1 MHVLSQDSNTS
12 PIRLTFV
19 RRILTSDKHRQCFS
33 AYAVNKLVKRMEQM
47 QRETRTSGSKLPL
60 RPQRYLLALSSGGA
74 SSTALL
80 NLLHEN
86 LTRQQA
92 PQSAKANKGGKGAK
106 GGGQRVRFEIVV
118 AWVDCDLSRPP
129 PVSTDEAAAVA
140 AAETE
145 TDADAAWRR
154 YKERYPTFV
163 FHRIPLSSA
172 LSLRTNSIDW
182 SSLPPLNAD
191 LAANPHEQLA
201 DLLYTRLATPSSRA
215 DVQRLLVRHLLMDAA
230 LREGCDVLLLGT
242 NTTGLAE
249 LTLAETAKG
258 RGFSLPWQVN
268 DGPFQVPSFASY
280 LAPSP
285 GRGSEEA
292 PKDTETTDSESPP
305 TSKADG
311 RLFIYHPLRELFR
324 SELQTYVTLT
334 DPPLTNLLSAPS
346 SSTAGGA
353 AVVSHKDL
361 SIDEVMSRY
370 FAEVE
375 INYPSVVANVV
386 RTTGKLE
393 RSAGASAHKHAEED
407 EESTTNAH
415 PRLQQKQC
423 GLCGIVLDEAGDA
436 RWRGELGEQ
445 APDVE
450 ERRGKLCYGCD
461 RSVNGRS

>member
-1 MHVLSQDSNTS
+1 
-12 PIRLTFV
+12 
-19 RRILTSDKHRQCFS
+19 
-33 AYAVNKLVKRMEQM
+33 MEQM
-47 QRETRTSGSKLPL
+47 QRETRPSGSKLPL
-60 RPQRYLLALSSGGA
+60 RPQRYLLALSCGGA

-118 AWVDCDLSRPP
+118 AWVDCDMSRPP
-129 PVSTDEAAAVA
+129 ISTGET

-172 LSLRTNSIDW
+172 LSLGTNSIDW

-191 LAANPHEQLA
+191 LAATPHEQLA

-230 LREGCDVLLLGT
+230 LREGCDVFLLGT

-280 LAPSP
+280 LAPKS
-285 GRGSEEA
+285 GQDSEEA
-292 PKDTETTDSESPP
+292 PKDTENTESESTPI
-305 TSKADG
+305 SKTNG

-334 DPPLTNLLSAPS
+334 DPPLTDLLPAPS
-346 SSTAGGA
+346 SSTSSA
-353 AVVSHKDL
+353 AVISHKDL

-393 RSAGASAHKHAEED
+393 RFAGASAHAHAGEEKPA
-407 EESTTNAH
+407 TNANTH
-415 PRLQQKQC
+415 TRSQQKQC
-423 GLCGIVLDEAGDA
+423 GLCGIALDEAGDA

-461 RSVNGRS
+461 RSVNG

>member
-1 MHVLSQDSNTS
+1 MTEASRAAACNRCQES
-12 PIRLTFV
+12 PSTLDLRGAEPV
-19 RRILTSDKHRQCFS
+19 CPQCFR
-33 AYAVNKLVKRMEQM
+33 AYVGNKTIKRMEQM
-47 QRETRTSGSKLPL
+47 QRETRNSGSKLPM
-60 RPQRYLLALSSGGA
+60 RPQRYLLALSCAGA

-80 NLLHEN
+80 NLLHDN
-86 LTRQQA
+86 LARQQA
-92 PQSAKANKGGKGAK
+92 PQSAKGVKGGK

-129 PVSTDEAAAVA
+129 PGSADEM
-140 AAETE
+140 AEAQTE
-145 TDADAAWRR
+145 TDVDAAWQR
-154 YKERYPTFV
+154 YQARYPSFT

-172 LSLRTNSIDW
+172 LSLRTSSIDW
-182 SSLPPLNAD
+182 SSLPPLNTD
-191 LAANPHEQLA
+191 LTAPHEQLA

-230 LREGCDVLLLGT
+230 VREGCDVLLLGT
-242 NTTGLAE
+242 NTTALAE

-268 DGPFQVPSFASY
+268 DGPFQLPSFASY
-280 LAPSP
+280 LSGQGQDQPTAPSENATATAE
-285 GRGSEEA
+285 SEDVA
-292 PKDTETTDSESPP
+292 P
-305 TSKADG
+305 SK
-311 RLFIYHPLRELFR
+311 LSIYHPLREIFR
-324 SELQTYVTLT
+324 SELQTYITLT
-334 DPPLTNLLSAPS
+334 TPPLTDLLPTSVTSPA
-346 SSTAGGA
+346 AGA

-393 RSAGASAHKHAEED
+393 RPGGAAAED
-407 EESTTNAH
+407 TT
-415 PRLQQKQC
+415 RSQKQC

-445 APDVE
+445 APEVE
-450 ERRGKLCYGCD
+450 ERRGKLCYGCS
-461 RSVNGRS
+461 RSVNG

>member
-1 MHVLSQDSNTS
+1 
-12 PIRLTFV
+12 
-19 RRILTSDKHRQCFS
+19 
-33 AYAVNKLVKRMEQM
+33 MEQM
-47 QRETRTSGSKLPL
+47 QRETRNYGSKLPL
-60 RPQRYLLALSSGGA
+60 RPQRYLLALSCGGA

-86 LTRQQA
+86 LARQQA
-92 PQSAKANKGGKGAK
+92 PQSTKINKGGKGAK

-118 AWVDCDLSRPP
+118 AWVDCDLSRGPP
-129 PVSTDEAAAVA
+129 AAVA
-140 AAETE
+140 DGETPARTETE

-163 FHRIPLSSA
+163 FHRIPLSA
-172 LSLRTNSIDW
+172 VLSLRTNSIYW

-191 LAANPHEQLA
+191 LAATPHEQLA

-242 NTTGLAE
+242 NTTALAE

-268 DGPFQVPSFASY
+268 DGSFQIPSFASY
-280 LAPSP
+280 LAPSS
-285 GRGSEEA
+285 GQGSGEA
-292 PKDTETTDSESPP
+292 PKDTETPESESTP
-305 TSKADG
+305 TSNPSS
-311 RLFIYHPLRELFR
+311 RFFIYHPLREIFR
-324 SELQTYVTLT
+324 SELKTYITLT
-334 DPPLTNLLSAPS
+334 DPPLTDLLPAPS
-346 SSTAGGA
+346 SSTSPA

-393 RSAGASAHKHAEED
+393 RSAGASAHTHAGE
-407 EESTTNAH
+407 EESTGANTAST
-415 PRLQQKQC
+415 RSQQKQC

-445 APDVE
+445 APEVE

-461 RSVNGRS
+461 RSVNG

>member
-1 MHVLSQDSNTS
+1 MTEASQAACNRCQENPGTIDL
-12 PIRLTFV
+12 RG
-19 RRILTSDKHRQCFS
+19 QCFS
-33 AYAVNKLVKRMEQM
+33 AYVVNKLVKRMEVM
-47 QRETRTSGSKLPL
+47 QRETRNYGSKLPL
-60 RPQRYLLALSSGGA
+60 RPQRYLLALSCGGA

-80 NLLHEN
+80 DMLHDN

-92 PQSAKANKGGKGAK
+92 PQSAKVHKNAKGAK

-118 AWVDCDLSRPP
+118 AWVDCDLSRGGPP
-129 PVSTDEAAAVA
+129 TADGEETPAASSATQ
-140 AAETE
+140 TE
-145 TDADAAWRR
+145 ADAAWQR

-172 LSLRTNSIDW
+172 LSLGTNSIDW

-191 LAANPHEQLA
+191 LTTQHEQLT

-230 LREGCDVLLLGT
+230 LREGCEVLLLGT
-242 NTTGLAE
+242 NTTALAE

-280 LAPSP
+280 LAPTS
-285 GRGSEEA
+285 GQDSEQEA
-292 PKDTETTDSESPP
+292 PKDTETPESEGSIP

-311 RLFIYHPLRELFR
+311 RFFIYHPLREIFR
-324 SELQTYVTLT
+324 SELKTYITLT
-334 DPPLTNLLSAPS
+334 NPPLTDLLPNPS
-346 SSTAGGA
+346 SSTAPA

-393 RSAGASAHKHAEED
+393 RSAGASAHTHMHAGEEQ
-407 EESTTNAH
+407 EPATIRS
-415 PRLQQKQC
+415 QQKQC
-423 GLCGIVLDEAGDA
+423 GLCGIALDEAGDA

-445 APDVE
+445 APEVE

-461 RSVNGRS
+461 RSVNN